1 MTYLERDY
9 TFTIQQASIA
19 VKGTIASLINSILVP
34 ILVSAY
40 IKDENF
46 LEANGL
52 VSDVFMLGIT
62 NSFFPAL
69 IRLFDVYFWL
79 SRLLE
84 WIANKPFV
92 KLRINQT
99 QLNFAT

>member
-34 ILVSAY
+34 VLVSAY

-46 LEANGL
+46 L
-52 VSDVFMLGIT
+52 
-62 NSFFPAL
+62 
-69 IRLFDVYFWL
+69 
-79 SRLLE
+79 
-84 WIANKPFV
+84 
-92 KLRINQT
+92 
-99 QLNFAT
+99 